1 MVRLGTIGLATAAAF
16 IALTPIARAA
26 APACPTIEFAALQAT
41 GSKHASAQY
50 AAYLKTA
57 DATPISVDFMV
68 GFEGRD
74 PSPPVRL
81 ALNPSGSMFG
91 QKNPAVLFITP
102 HADVEWI
109 HVVSF
114 KQSGARLTD
123 CSSAPRYEL
132 KPTKIEAP
140 SFDDSVPWAH
150 PYTAVQFTGAGQASL
165 LARENAALRG
175 MTGSARLIAVVGAD
189 GIVKDAAVFE
199 SSGEQT
205 LDEAAVKAAME
216 TRFHAARLP
225 EFLGGKA
232 IASVVDL
239 SITLTP
245 GLVSVH
251 VH

>member
-1 MVRLGTIGLATAAAF
+1 MVRLGAIGLATAAAF

-26 APACPTIEFAALQAT
+26 APPCPTIEFAALQAT

-57 DATPISVDFMV
+57 DATPTSVDFVV

-74 PSPPVRL
+74 PSRPVRL

-91 QKNPAVLFITP
+91 QKNPAVLFVTP

-109 HVVSF
+109 QIVSF
-114 KQSGARLTD
+114 RQSGVPTTD

-132 KPTKIEAP
+132 KATKIETP
-140 SFDDSVPWAH
+140 TFDDSAPWAH
-150 PYTAVQFTGAGQASL
+150 PYKAIQFTGAGQASL

-175 MTGSARLIAVVGAD
+175 MTGSSRLVAVVGAD
-189 GIVKDAAVFE
+189 GIVKGATVLE
-199 SSGEQT
+199 SSGEQS
-205 LDEAAVKAAME
+205 LDDAAIKAAME
-216 TRFHAARLP
+216 TRFHPARLP
-225 EFLGGKA
+225 EFLGGGA

-239 SITLTP
+239 SFTFTP